1 MRKLGVSIYPEKS
14 TVEEIFAYLKE
25 MREIGATRTFSCLL
39 SVNKPA
45 EEVKEDVLEI
55 EKETVDNSETVEDAP
70 KTFTQSEVDE
80 LIKKRLA
87 KQEKSFDK
95 RMQEKLD
102 EAEKLRKMNETQKA
116 EYEQE
121 KQKAYIAELE
131 AKINRSGLEREAS
144 KMLSEGGI
152 AVDDKILGLVVKDT
166 AESTQEAVDSFVALV
181 NDLADKKVGE
191 KLKGK
196 TPKKM
201 EDTSAGE
208 ITKEQFNK
216 MGYQSRN
223 ELLQNNPELY
233 HKLKG

>member
-1 MRKLGVSIYPEKS
+1 MAENEK
-14 TVEEIFAYLKE
+14 
-25 MREIGATRTFSCLL
+25 
-39 SVNKPA
+39 
-45 EEVKEDVLEI
+45 EVVLEN
-55 EKETVDNSETVEDAP
+55 EEETVDNSETIEDTP

-102 EAEKLRKMNETQKA
+102 EAEKLRQMNETQKA

-121 KQKAYIAELE
+121 KQRAYIAELE

-152 AVDDKILGLVVKDT
+152 VADEKILGIVVKDT
-166 AESTQEAVDSFVALV
+166 AERTQEAVESFVALV
-181 NDLADKKVGE
+181 NELADKKVGE

-201 EDTSAGE
+201 EDTTAGE

-233 HKLKG
+233 RKLKG

>member
-1 MRKLGVSIYPEKS
+1 MAEEQKT
-14 TVEEIFAYLKE
+14 TVEEPKE
-25 MREIGATRTFSCLL
+25 EQVDTQQ
-39 SVNKPA
+39 
-45 EEVKEDVLEI
+45 EEESTE
-55 EKETVDNSETVEDAP
+55 
-70 KTFTQSEVDE
+70 KTFTQAQLDE
-80 LIKKRLA
+80 IIQKEKAKAKRSAEKEYQA
-87 KQEKSFDK
+87 K
-95 RMQEKLD
+95 MD
-102 EAEKLRKMNETQKA
+102 EAEKLRQMNETQKA

-152 AVDDKILGLVVKDT
+152 VVDDKILGLVVQDT
-166 AESTQEAVDSFVALV
+166 AEATQEAVESFVALV
-181 NDLADKKVGE
+181 NALADKKVSE

-208 ITKEQFNK
+208 ITKEQFDR

>member
-1 MRKLGVSIYPEKS
+1 M
-14 TVEEIFAYLKE
+14 
-25 MREIGATRTFSCLL
+25 
-39 SVNKPA
+39 A
-45 EEVKEDVLEI
+45 EEEKNDVLKI
-55 EKETVDNSETVEDAP
+55 EKETDVNPETIEDTP

-95 RMQEKLD
+95 RIQEKLD
-102 EAEKLRKMNETQKA
+102 EAEKLRAMNENQKA

-121 KQKAYIAELE
+121 KQRLYIAELE

-166 AESTQEAVDSFVALV
+166 AESTQEAVESFVALV
-181 NDLADKKVGE
+181 NDLADRKVGE

-201 EDTSAGE
+201 EDTLAGE
-208 ITKEQFNK
+208 ITKEQFNR

>member
-1 MRKLGVSIYPEKS
+1 M
-14 TVEEIFAYLKE
+14 
-25 MREIGATRTFSCLL
+25 
-39 SVNKPA
+39 A

-55 EKETVDNSETVEDAP
+55 EKETVDDPETVENAP

-102 EAEKLRKMNETQKA
+102 EAEKLRAMNETQKA

-121 KQKAYIAELE
+121 KQRAYIAELE

-152 AVDDKILGLVVKDT
+152 VADEKILGIVVKDT
-166 AESTQEAVDSFVALV
+166 AERTQEAVESFVALV
-181 NDLADKKVGE
+181 NELADKKVGE

-201 EDTSAGE
+201 EDTTAGE

-233 HKLKG
+233 RKLKG

>member
-1 MRKLGVSIYPEKS
+1 M
-14 TVEEIFAYLKE
+14 
-25 MREIGATRTFSCLL
+25 
-39 SVNKPA
+39 A
-45 EEVKEDVLEI
+45 EEEKNDALET
-55 EKETVDNSETVEDAP
+55 EKETVDNPEKVEDAP

-102 EAEKLRKMNETQKA
+102 EAEKLRQMNETQKA

-152 AVDDKILGLVVKDT
+152 VADEKILGIVVKDT
-166 AESTQEAVDSFVALV
+166 AERTQEAVESFVALV

>member
-1 MRKLGVSIYPEKS
+1 MA
-14 TVEEIFAYLKE
+14 EEIKE
-25 MREIGATRTFSCLL
+25 PVVE
-39 SVNKPA
+39 P
-45 EEVKEDVLEI
+45 EI
-55 EKETVDNSETVEDAP
+55 EQASGQEEEKTTE
-70 KTFTQSEVDE
+70 KTFTQSQLDE
-80 LIKKRLA
+80 IIQKEKAKAKRSAEKEYQA
-87 KQEKSFDK
+87 K
-95 RMQEKLD
+95 MD
-102 EAEKLRKMNETQKA
+102 EAEKLRKMNEVQKA

-121 KQKAYIAELE
+121 KQRAYIAELE

-152 AVDDKILGLVVKDT
+152 VADEKILGIVVKDT
-166 AESTQEAVDSFVALV
+166 AERTQEAVESFVALV

-233 HKLKG
+233 RKLKG

>member
-1 MRKLGVSIYPEKS
+1 MAEEQKT
-14 TVEEIFAYLKE
+14 TVEEPKE
-25 MREIGATRTFSCLL
+25 EQVDAQQ
-39 SVNKPA
+39 
-45 EEVKEDVLEI
+45 EESTE
-55 EKETVDNSETVEDAP
+55 
-70 KTFTQSEVDE
+70 KTFTQAQLDE
-80 LIKKRLA
+80 IIQKEKAKAKRSAEKEYQA
-87 KQEKSFDK
+87 K
-95 RMQEKLD
+95 MD
-102 EAEKLRKMNETQKA
+102 EAEKLRQMNETQKA

-121 KQKAYIAELE
+121 KQRAYIAELE

-166 AESTQEAVDSFVALV
+166 AEATQEAVEGFVALV
-181 NDLADKKVGE
+181 NALADKKVSE

-223 ELLQNNPELY
+223 ELIQNNPELY

>member
-1 MRKLGVSIYPEKS
+1 MAEEQKT
-14 TVEEIFAYLKE
+14 TVEEPKE
-25 MREIGATRTFSCLL
+25 EQVDTQQ
-39 SVNKPA
+39 
-45 EEVKEDVLEI
+45 EVESTE
-55 EKETVDNSETVEDAP
+55 
-70 KTFTQSEVDE
+70 KTFTQSQLDE
-80 LIKKRLA
+80 IIQKEKAKAKRSAEKEYQA
-87 KQEKSFDK
+87 K
-95 RMQEKLD
+95 MD
-102 EAEKLRKMNETQKA
+102 EAEKLRQMNEAQKA

-166 AESTQEAVDSFVALV
+166 AESTQEAVESFVALV
-181 NDLADKKVGE
+181 NELADKKVSE

-201 EDTSAGE
+201 EDTTAGE
-208 ITKEQFNK
+208 ITKEQFNR

>member
-1 MRKLGVSIYPEKS
+1 MA
-14 TVEEIFAYLKE
+14 EEI
-25 MREIGATRTFSCLL
+25 
-39 SVNKPA
+39 
-45 EEVKEDVLEI
+45 
-55 EKETVDNSETVEDAP
+55 KETVVETELEQASVQEEEQTTE
-70 KTFTQSEVDE
+70 KTFTQSQLDE
-80 LIKKRLA
+80 IIQKEKAKAKRSAEKEYQA
-87 KQEKSFDK
+87 K
-95 RMQEKLD
+95 MD
-102 EAEKLRKMNETQKA
+102 EAEKLRKMNEVQKA

-121 KQKAYIAELE
+121 KQRAYIAELE

-166 AESTQEAVDSFVALV
+166 AESTQEAVEGFVALV
-181 NDLADKKVGE
+181 NELADKKVSE

-223 ELLQNNPELY
+223 ELLRNNPELY

>member
-1 MRKLGVSIYPEKS
+1 MA
-14 TVEEIFAYLKE
+14 EEI
-25 MREIGATRTFSCLL
+25 
-39 SVNKPA
+39 
-45 EEVKEDVLEI
+45 
-55 EKETVDNSETVEDAP
+55 KETVVEPEIEQASGQEEEKTTE
-70 KTFTQSEVDE
+70 KTFTQSQLDE
-80 LIKKRLA
+80 IIQKEKAKAKRSAEKEYQA
-87 KQEKSFDK
+87 K
-95 RMQEKLD
+95 MD
-102 EAEKLRKMNETQKA
+102 EAEKLRKMNEVQKA

-152 AVDDKILGLVVKDT
+152 VADEKILSIVVKDT
-166 AESTQEAVDSFVALV
+166 AESTQEAVEGFVALV
-181 NDLADKKVGE
+181 NELADKKVGE

-201 EDTSAGE
+201 EDTTAGE

>member
-1 MRKLGVSIYPEKS
+1 MAEDLKDNVVEPE
-14 TVEEIFAYLKE
+14 
-25 MREIGATRTFSCLL
+25 
-39 SVNKPA
+39 
-45 EEVKEDVLEI
+45 LEQVDTQ
-55 EKETVDNSETVEDAP
+55 EKERATE
-70 KTFTQSEVDE
+70 KTFTQSEVDD

-87 KQEKSFDK
+87 KQEKSFER
-95 RMQEKLD
+95 RMQEKID
-102 EAEKLRKMNETQKA
+102 EAEKLREMNESQKA
-116 EYEQE
+116 EYERQ
-121 KQKAYIAELE
+121 KQAEYIAELE
-131 AKINRSGLEREAS
+131 AKITRSGLEREAS

-166 AESTQEAVDSFVALV
+166 AESTQEAVESFVALV
-181 NDLADKKVGE
+181 NELADKKVGE

-201 EDTSAGE
+201 EDVSDGG

>member
-1 MRKLGVSIYPEKS
+1 MA
-14 TVEEIFAYLKE
+14 EEIKE
-25 MREIGATRTFSCLL
+25 PVVE
-39 SVNKPA
+39 P
-45 EEVKEDVLEI
+45 EI
-55 EKETVDNSETVEDAP
+55 EQASGQEEEKTTE
-70 KTFTQSEVDE
+70 KTFTQSQLDE
-80 LIKKRLA
+80 IIQKEKAKAKRSAEKEYQA
-87 KQEKSFDK
+87 K
-95 RMQEKLD
+95 MD
-102 EAEKLRKMNETQKA
+102 EAEKLRKMNEVQKA

-121 KQKAYIAELE
+121 KQRAYIAELE

-152 AVDDKILGLVVKDT
+152 AVDDKILGFVVKDT
-166 AESTQEAVDSFVALV
+166 AESTQEAVEGFVALV

>member
-1 MRKLGVSIYPEKS
+1 MAEDIKEPVVEPELEQAS
-14 TVEEIFAYLKE
+14 TQEEEK
-25 MREIGATRTFSCLL
+25 AT
-39 SVNKPA
+39 
-45 EEVKEDVLEI
+45 E
-55 EKETVDNSETVEDAP
+55 
-70 KTFTQSEVDE
+70 KTFTQSQLDE
-80 LIKKRLA
+80 IIQKEKAKAKRSAEKEYQA
-87 KQEKSFDK
+87 K
-95 RMQEKLD
+95 MD
-102 EAEKLRKMNETQKA
+102 EAEKLRQMNETQKA

-121 KQKAYIAELE
+121 KQRAYIAELE

-166 AESTQEAVDSFVALV
+166 AESTQEAVESFVALV
-181 NDLADKKVGE
+181 NELADKKVSE

-201 EDTSAGE
+201 EDTAAGE
-208 ITKEQFNK
+208 ITKEQFNR

-223 ELLQNNPELY
+223 ELLQNNPGLY

>member
-1 MRKLGVSIYPEKS
+1 MAEEQKT
-14 TVEEIFAYLKE
+14 TVEEPKE
-25 MREIGATRTFSCLL
+25 EQVDTQQ
-39 SVNKPA
+39 
-45 EEVKEDVLEI
+45 EVESTE
-55 EKETVDNSETVEDAP
+55 
-70 KTFTQSEVDE
+70 KTFTQSEVDD

-131 AKINRSGLEREAS
+131 AKINRSELEREAS

-166 AESTQEAVDSFVALV
+166 AESTQEAVESFVALV

-196 TPKKM
+196 TPQKM
-201 EDTSAGE
+201 ENNSAGE
-208 ITKEQFNK
+208 ITKEQFNR

>member
-1 MRKLGVSIYPEKS
+1 M
-14 TVEEIFAYLKE
+14 
-25 MREIGATRTFSCLL
+25 
-39 SVNKPA
+39 A

-55 EKETVDNSETVEDAP
+55 EKETVDNPKTVEDAP
-70 KTFTQSEVDE
+70 KTFTQSEVDD

-102 EAEKLRKMNETQKA
+102 EAEKLRQMNEAQKA

-121 KQKAYIAELE
+121 KQRAYIAELE

-166 AESTQEAVDSFVALV
+166 AESTQEAVESFVALV
-181 NDLADKKVGE
+181 NELADKKVSE

-208 ITKEQFNK
+208 ITKEQFNR

>member
-1 MRKLGVSIYPEKS
+1 M
-14 TVEEIFAYLKE
+14 
-25 MREIGATRTFSCLL
+25 
-39 SVNKPA
+39 A
-45 EEVKEDVLEI
+45 EEVKEPVVEPELEQASTQEE
-55 EKETVDNSETVEDAP
+55 EKATE
-70 KTFTQSEVDE
+70 KTFTQSQLDE
-80 LIKKRLA
+80 IIQKEKAKAKRSAEKEYQA
-87 KQEKSFDK
+87 K
-95 RMQEKLD
+95 MD
-102 EAEKLRKMNETQKA
+102 EAEKLHQMNETQKA

-166 AESTQEAVDSFVALV
+166 AESTQEAVESFVALV

-208 ITKEQFNK
+208 ITKEEFNR

>member
-1 MRKLGVSIYPEKS
+1 MAEDIKEPVVEPELEQAS
-14 TVEEIFAYLKE
+14 TQEEE
-25 MREIGATRTFSCLL
+25 QAT
-39 SVNKPA
+39 
-45 EEVKEDVLEI
+45 E
-55 EKETVDNSETVEDAP
+55 
-70 KTFTQSEVDE
+70 KTFTQSQLDE
-80 LIKKRLA
+80 IIQKEKAKAKRSAEKEYQA
-87 KQEKSFDK
+87 K
-95 RMQEKLD
+95 MD
-102 EAEKLRKMNETQKA
+102 EAEKLRQMNEAQKA

-166 AESTQEAVDSFVALV
+166 AESTQEAVESFVALV

-208 ITKEQFNK
+208 ITKEQFNR

>member
-1 MRKLGVSIYPEKS
+1 M
-14 TVEEIFAYLKE
+14 
-25 MREIGATRTFSCLL
+25 
-39 SVNKPA
+39 A
-45 EEVKEDVLEI
+45 EEEKHDVLET
-55 EKETVDNSETVEDAP
+55 ELDNVDNPETVEDTP

-121 KQKAYIAELE
+121 KQRAYIEELE

-152 AVDDKILGLVVKDT
+152 VADEKILGIVVKDT
-166 AESTQEAVDSFVALV
+166 AESTQEAVESFVALV
-181 NDLADKKVGE
+181 NDLSDKKVGE

-208 ITKEQFNK
+208 ITKEQFDR

-223 ELLQNNPELY
+223 ELLRNNPELY

>member
-1 MRKLGVSIYPEKS
+1 M
-14 TVEEIFAYLKE
+14 
-25 MREIGATRTFSCLL
+25 
-39 SVNKPA
+39 A

-102 EAEKLRKMNETQKA
+102 EAEKLRAMNESQKA
-116 EYEQE
+116 EYE
-121 KQKAYIAELE
+121 KQRAYIAELE

-144 KMLSEGGI
+144 KMLSGGGI
-152 AVDDKILGLVVKDT
+152 VVDDKILGLVVKDT
-166 AESTQEAVDSFVALV
+166 AEKTQEAVESFVALV

>member
-1 MRKLGVSIYPEKS
+1 MA
-14 TVEEIFAYLKE
+14 EEI
-25 MREIGATRTFSCLL
+25 
-39 SVNKPA
+39 
-45 EEVKEDVLEI
+45 
-55 EKETVDNSETVEDAP
+55 KETVVEPEIEQASGQEEEKTTE
-70 KTFTQSEVDE
+70 KTFTQSQLDE
-80 LIKKRLA
+80 IIQKEKAKAKRSAEKEYQA
-87 KQEKSFDK
+87 K
-95 RMQEKLD
+95 MD
-102 EAEKLRKMNETQKA
+102 EAEKLRKMNEVQKA

-121 KQKAYIAELE
+121 KQREYIAELE

-152 AVDDKILGLVVKDT
+152 VADDKILSIVVKDT
-166 AESTQEAVDSFVALV
+166 AESTQEAVEGFVALV

-223 ELLQNNPELY
+223 ELLRNNPELY

>member
-1 MRKLGVSIYPEKS
+1 MAEDSKDNVVEPELEQAS
-14 TVEEIFAYLKE
+14 TQ
-25 MREIGATRTFSCLL
+25 
-39 SVNKPA
+39 
-45 EEVKEDVLEI
+45 EEVESTE
-55 EKETVDNSETVEDAP
+55 
-70 KTFTQSEVDE
+70 KTFTQSQLDE
-80 LIKKRLA
+80 IIQKEKAKAKRSAEKEYQA
-87 KQEKSFDK
+87 K
-95 RMQEKLD
+95 MD
-102 EAEKLRKMNETQKA
+102 EAEKLRQMNESQKA

-121 KQKAYIAELE
+121 KQRAYIAELE

-166 AESTQEAVDSFVALV
+166 AESTQEAVESFVALV

-201 EDTSAGE
+201 EDVSGGE
-208 ITKEQFNK
+208 ITKEQFNR

-233 HKLKG
+233 YKLKG

>member
-1 MRKLGVSIYPEKS
+1 M
-14 TVEEIFAYLKE
+14 
-25 MREIGATRTFSCLL
+25 
-39 SVNKPA
+39 A
-45 EEVKEDVLEI
+45 EEEKNDVLET
-55 EKETVDNSETVEDAP
+55 ELDNVDNPEEVEDTQ

-102 EAEKLRKMNETQKA
+102 EAEKLRQMNETQKA

-121 KQKAYIAELE
+121 KQRAYIAELE

-152 AVDDKILGLVVKDT
+152 VTDDKILGLVVKDT
-166 AESTQEAVDSFVALV
+166 AESTQEAVESFVALV

-216 MGYQSRN
+216 MGYRSRN

>member
-1 MRKLGVSIYPEKS
+1 MAEDIKEPVVEPELEQAS
-14 TVEEIFAYLKE
+14 TQEEEK
-25 MREIGATRTFSCLL
+25 AT
-39 SVNKPA
+39 
-45 EEVKEDVLEI
+45 E
-55 EKETVDNSETVEDAP
+55 
-70 KTFTQSEVDE
+70 KTFTQSQLDE
-80 LIKKRLA
+80 IIQKEKAKAKRSA
-87 KQEKSFDK
+87 EKEY
-95 RMQEKLD
+95 QAKLD
-102 EAEKLRKMNETQKA
+102 EAEKLRQMNEAQKA

-121 KQKAYIAELE
+121 KQRAYIAELE

-166 AESTQEAVDSFVALV
+166 AESTQEAVESFVALV

-208 ITKEQFNK
+208 ITKEQFKK
-216 MGYQSRN
+216 MGVRSRN
-223 ELLQNNPELY
+223 ELLERDPELY
-233 HKLKG
+233 HRLRG

>member
-1 MRKLGVSIYPEKS
+1 MA
-14 TVEEIFAYLKE
+14 EEIKE
-25 MREIGATRTFSCLL
+25 PVVE
-39 SVNKPA
+39 P
-45 EEVKEDVLEI
+45 EI
-55 EKETVDNSETVEDAP
+55 EQASGQEEEKTTE
-70 KTFTQSEVDE
+70 KTFTQSQLDE
-80 LIKKRLA
+80 IIQKEKAKAKRSAEKEYQA
-87 KQEKSFDK
+87 K
-95 RMQEKLD
+95 MD
-102 EAEKLRKMNETQKA
+102 EAEKLRKMNEVQKA

-121 KQKAYIAELE
+121 KQRAYIAELE

-166 AESTQEAVDSFVALV
+166 AESTQEAVEGFVALV
-181 NDLADKKVGE
+181 NELADKKVGE

-208 ITKEQFNK
+208 ITKEQFNR

>member
-1 MRKLGVSIYPEKS
+1 MAEDIKEPVVELKLEQAS
-14 TVEEIFAYLKE
+14 TQEEE
-25 MREIGATRTFSCLL
+25 QAT
-39 SVNKPA
+39 
-45 EEVKEDVLEI
+45 E
-55 EKETVDNSETVEDAP
+55 
-70 KTFTQSEVDE
+70 KTFTQSEVDD

-102 EAEKLRKMNETQKA
+102 EAEKLRQMNETQKA

-131 AKINRSGLEREAS
+131 AKINRSGLERETS

-166 AESTQEAVDSFVALV
+166 AEATQEAVESFVALV
-181 NDLADKKVGE
+181 DELADKKVSE

-208 ITKEQFNK
+208 ITKEQFNR

>member
-1 MRKLGVSIYPEKS
+1 MA
-14 TVEEIFAYLKE
+14 EEIKE
-25 MREIGATRTFSCLL
+25 PVVE
-39 SVNKPA
+39 P
-45 EEVKEDVLEI
+45 EI
-55 EKETVDNSETVEDAP
+55 EQASGQEEEKTTE
-70 KTFTQSEVDE
+70 KTFTQSQLDE
-80 LIKKRLA
+80 IIQKEKAKAKRSAEKEYQA
-87 KQEKSFDK
+87 K
-95 RMQEKLD
+95 MD
-102 EAEKLRKMNETQKA
+102 EAEKLRKMNEVQKA

-121 KQKAYIAELE
+121 KQRAYIAELE

-152 AVDDKILGLVVKDT
+152 VVDDKVLSIVVKDT
-166 AESTQEAVDSFVALV
+166 AESTREAVEGFVALV
-181 NDLADKKVGE
+181 NELADKKVSE

-208 ITKEQFNK
+208 ITKEQFNR

>member
-1 MRKLGVSIYPEKS
+1 MA
-14 TVEEIFAYLKE
+14 EEIKE
-25 MREIGATRTFSCLL
+25 PVVE
-39 SVNKPA
+39 P
-45 EEVKEDVLEI
+45 EI
-55 EKETVDNSETVEDAP
+55 EQASGQEEEKTTE
-70 KTFTQSEVDE
+70 KTFTQSQLDE
-80 LIKKRLA
+80 IIQKEKAKAKRSAEKEYQA
-87 KQEKSFDK
+87 K
-95 RMQEKLD
+95 MD
-102 EAEKLRKMNETQKA
+102 EAEKLRKMNEVQKA

-121 KQKAYIAELE
+121 KQRAYIAELE

-152 AVDDKILGLVVKDT
+152 VTDDKILGLVVKDT
-166 AESTQEAVDSFVALV
+166 AEKTQEAVESFVALV
-181 NDLADKKVGE
+181 NELADKKVGE

>member
-1 MRKLGVSIYPEKS
+1 MA
-14 TVEEIFAYLKE
+14 EEIKE
-25 MREIGATRTFSCLL
+25 PVVETELEQA
-39 SVNKPA
+39 SVQ
-45 EEVKEDVLEI
+45 EE
-55 EKETVDNSETVEDAP
+55 EKTTE
-70 KTFTQSEVDE
+70 KTFTQSQLDE
-80 LIKKRLA
+80 IIQKEKAKAKRSAEKEYQA
-87 KQEKSFDK
+87 K
-95 RMQEKLD
+95 MD
-102 EAEKLRKMNETQKA
+102 EAEKLRKMNEVQKA

-121 KQKAYIAELE
+121 KQRAYIAELE

-166 AESTQEAVDSFVALV
+166 AESTQEAVESFVALV

-208 ITKEQFNK
+208 ITKEQFNR

-223 ELLQNNPELY
+223 ELLRNNPELY

>member
-1 MRKLGVSIYPEKS
+1 M
-14 TVEEIFAYLKE
+14 
-25 MREIGATRTFSCLL
+25 
-39 SVNKPA
+39 A
-45 EEVKEDVLEI
+45 EEEKNDVLET
-55 EKETVDNSETVEDAP
+55 ELDNVDNPGEGEDTQ

-102 EAEKLRKMNETQKA
+102 EAEKLRQMNETQKA

-121 KQKAYIAELE
+121 KQRAYIAELE

-152 AVDDKILGLVVKDT
+152 IADDKILGLIVKDT
-166 AESTQEAVDSFVALV
+166 AERTQEAVESFVALV

-233 HKLKG
+233 RKLKG

>member
-1 MRKLGVSIYPEKS
+1 M
-14 TVEEIFAYLKE
+14 
-25 MREIGATRTFSCLL
+25 
-39 SVNKPA
+39 A
-45 EEVKEDVLEI
+45 EEEKNDVLET
-55 EKETVDNSETVEDAP
+55 ELDNVDNPAEVEGAP

-102 EAEKLRKMNETQKA
+102 EAEKLRQMNETQKA

-152 AVDDKILGLVVKDT
+152 VADEKILGIVVKDT
-166 AESTQEAVDSFVALV
+166 AERTQEAVESFVALV
-181 NDLADKKVGE
+181 NELADKKVGE

-201 EDTSAGE
+201 EDTTAGE

-233 HKLKG
+233 RKLKG

>member
-1 MRKLGVSIYPEKS
+1 M
-14 TVEEIFAYLKE
+14 
-25 MREIGATRTFSCLL
+25 
-39 SVNKPA
+39 A

-102 EAEKLRKMNETQKA
+102 EAEKLRAMNESQKA

-121 KQKAYIAELE
+121 KQRAYIAELE

-144 KMLSEGGI
+144 KMLSGGGI
-152 AVDDKILGLVVKDT
+152 VADDKILGLVVKAI
-166 AESTQEAVDSFVALV
+166 AEKTQEAVESFVALV

>member
-1 MRKLGVSIYPEKS
+1 M
-14 TVEEIFAYLKE
+14 
-25 MREIGATRTFSCLL
+25 
-39 SVNKPA
+39 A
-45 EEVKEDVLEI
+45 EEEKNDVLET
-55 EKETVDNSETVEDAP
+55 ELDNVDNPEEVEDAP

-102 EAEKLRKMNETQKA
+102 EAEKLRQMNETQKA

-121 KQKAYIAELE
+121 KQRAYIAELE

-152 AVDDKILGLVVKDT
+152 VADDKILGIVVKDT
-166 AESTQEAVDSFVALV
+166 AERTQEAVESFVALV
-181 NDLADKKVGE
+181 NELADKKVGE

-223 ELLQNNPELY
+223 ELLRNNPELY

>member
-1 MRKLGVSIYPEKS
+1 M
-14 TVEEIFAYLKE
+14 
-25 MREIGATRTFSCLL
+25 
-39 SVNKPA
+39 A
-45 EEVKEDVLEI
+45 EEQKTTVVEPELEQASTQEE
-55 EKETVDNSETVEDAP
+55 EKATE
-70 KTFTQSEVDE
+70 KTFTQSEVDD

-102 EAEKLRKMNETQKA
+102 EAEKLRQMNEAQKA

-166 AESTQEAVDSFVALV
+166 AESTQEAVESFVALV

-208 ITKEQFNK
+208 ITKEQFNR

-223 ELLQNNPELY
+223 ELLQNNPKLY

>member
-1 MRKLGVSIYPEKS
+1 MA
-14 TVEEIFAYLKE
+14 EEI
-25 MREIGATRTFSCLL
+25 
-39 SVNKPA
+39 
-45 EEVKEDVLEI
+45 
-55 EKETVDNSETVEDAP
+55 KETVVEPEIEQASGQEEEKTTE
-70 KTFTQSEVDE
+70 KTFTQSQLDE
-80 LIKKRLA
+80 IIQKEKAKAKRSAEKEYQA
-87 KQEKSFDK
+87 K
-95 RMQEKLD
+95 MD
-102 EAEKLRKMNETQKA
+102 EAEKLRKMNEVQKA

-121 KQKAYIAELE
+121 KQRAYIAELE

-152 AVDDKILGLVVKDT
+152 VADDKILSIVVKDT
-166 AESTQEAVDSFVALV
+166 AESTQEAVEGFVTLV
-181 NDLADKKVGE
+181 NELADKKVGE